1 MKNNMKKLIVG
12 FLSFVLLFVGQSA
25 FGANIWNTA
34 SNDCPTIN
42 VANFTTNT
50 GFGTPCWTG
59 TNINANPGET
69 INVRI
74 YYHNTSNATATN
86 TYIKLNAPNGSST
99 NHSFSAQISSPQG
112 NLSSGSVSVNI
123 PSSQT
128 LTFGSTRWYPNQ
140 TQTAAT
146 FLNGQSG
153 SEVIGSNGLYI
164 GNIAPGWSTQ
174 GSVVVSFKVSNSN
187 TPSCAITNF
196 SANPSSI
203 TSGTSSTL
211 NWSTNNCSSVV
222 ISPNVGSVSLNGS
235 QSVYPTQTTIYTIKA
250 YNGAGVLADTD
261 NVTVT
266 VNSVI
271 PSCSIDSFTANPST
285 IASGSSSTLNWSTT
299 NCASVTISNLGYNVP
314 TVGSQLVYPTQTT
327 IYTIKAYNGAGVLAD
342 TDNVTVTVNSV
353 IPSCSIDS
361 FTANPSTI
369 ASGSSSTLN
378 WSTTNCAS
386 VTISNLGYNVP
397 TVGSQLVYPTQT
409 TTYTLKAY
417 DSNGGNQTR
426 SVTITVRQNT
436 QTCSIDNFTADP
448 QSINSGGSSILNWK
462 TTNCISVSLDYA
474 EIQTSGSKEV
484 HPTQTTTYTLRANST
499 NEATQTRT
507 TTVIVNN
514 NTNSCTIKSFYADP
528 TNITSDE
535 SSILYWETENCN
547 SVSLDGTE
555 VSTSSHKTVS
565 PNSTQTYTLRASG
578 ASIVFNN
585 TKTAQATVY
594 VDENNNLKCSIDSY
608 TASDT
613 KIKEG
618 DHVNLKWRTSNCDKI
633 SISNL
638 DNNLPEDG
646 SDNVYPRQT
655 TTYTLRA
662 SGNGSESRSIRIDVD
677 RDNIGGYYPP
687 VVYNTNVVTTVAT
700 NVSQTGAQLNG
711 LMTNLSCNNSS
722 TFFDYGT
729 SVNLGMR
736 TASRMTNGVYF
747 SEYITNLNSNTIYF
761 FRAVVEG
768 SNCSSQGAIEVFQ
781 TLKYNTNTN
790 TNTKNVQTIRQVVY
804 QGTTVSGSES
814 PIVLRIENRYQAIG
828 VGDIIDY
835 VVFYK
840 NISSSRLTHPMVQV
854 FIPKGITLL
863 NASRGTYSEAD
874 RILSTPI
881 EDLEPN
887 AEGVIYIQ
895 ARVDT
900 IDSTLAQIVTTTVL
914 VYTNPNGAQENAMAY
929 VLNNPKNVNLLG
941 ASAFFGNMFGLG
953 LIGWLLLIIIILLLI
968 LASRSYYNRRNVI
981 VTPTHTTLN

>member
-235 QSVYPTQTTIYTIKA
+235 QS
-250 YNGAGVLADTD
+250 
-261 NVTVT
+261 
-266 VNSVI
+266 
-271 PSCSIDSFTANPST
+271 
-285 IASGSSSTLNWSTT
+285 
-299 NCASVTISNLGYNVP
+299 
-314 TVGSQLVYPTQTT
+314 VYPTQTT